1 MALTGSPLVAF
12 VATTDIAKAKA
23 FYGDLLGLELVDETP
38 FALVF
43 DVAGT
48 TLRIT
53 PVADV
58 HAAPYTVLGW
68 TVDDITSAVADLKS
82 RGVTL
87 SRYEGVDH
95 DGDGIWTSPSNARI
109 AWFPDPDGNT
119 LSITQLPD

>member
-12 VATTDIAKAKA
+12 IATTDIAKAKT

-38 FALVF
+38 VALVF

-53 PVADV
+53 PVAEV
-58 HAAPYTVLGW
+58 QPAPYAVLGW
-68 TVDDITSAVADLKS
+68 TVDDITSAVADLKA

-87 SRYEGVDH
+87 SRYEGVGQD
-95 DGDGIWTSPSNARI
+95 DDGIWMSPSRARI
-109 AWFPDPDGNT
+109 A
-119 LSITQLPD
+119 